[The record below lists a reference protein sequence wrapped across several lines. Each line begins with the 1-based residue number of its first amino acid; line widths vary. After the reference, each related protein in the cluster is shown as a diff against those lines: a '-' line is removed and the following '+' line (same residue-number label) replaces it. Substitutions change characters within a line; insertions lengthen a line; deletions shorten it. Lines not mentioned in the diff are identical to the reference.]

1 MKKWTS
7 RQIEC
12 RALALSIPSGL
23 FRLKI
28 NFQKKTLKKNK
39 KRAAWI
45 RSYFVENKCRPPR
58 ANERRGGR
66 KNIIPAVT
74 QSVPCACLSSRHK
87 KTTPKDIRTW
97 TGSPPPLENKRLIKH
112 IPANYPA
119 EAPNY

>member
-1 MKKWTS
+1 L
-7 RQIEC
+7 RF
-12 RALALSIPSGL
+12 LSHPDYSGWKL
-23 FRLKI
+23 IFR
-28 NFQKKTLKKNK
+28 KKTKQKNK

-97 TGSPPPLENKRLIKH
+97 TGSPPPPGK
-112 IPANYPA
+112 
-119 EAPNY
+119 